1 MLLIQ
6 KGATAV
12 DIEGNI
18 LALDPEECKT
28 PEQRAKEKMDSEIIS
43 ILKRHNMV
51 AVKELL
57 ELLDTTWKEDKMKRY
72 LENMEQV
79 EKTKIKNR
87 VYYRIKGKIEES
99 LFGDSL

>member
-1 MLLIQ
+1 
-6 KGATAV
+6 
-12 DIEGNI
+12 
-18 LALDPEECKT
+18 
-28 PEQRAKEKMDSEIIS
+28 
-43 ILKRHNMV
+43 MV

-87 VYYRIKGKIEES
+87 VYYRMKGKIEES